1 MKKDSCKRAESLARN
16 NKEQQKQLTF
26 IEYLLGNKHCIRYNT
41 LVISLSQR
49 FYKVPLSSIT
59 LRLEKLRKIYPKLQT
74 WETE

>member
-1 MKKDSCKRAESLARN
+1 MKKDSCKRAESLART

-26 IEYLLGNKHCIRYNT
+26 IDYLLGNKHCIRYNT